1 MNIFGVGNG
10 DCSYGFCCWLSD
22 SLVFGSGARNSSN
35 INEVIMPVLNFLFFS
50 LQKDFTSTKKHKTKN
65 VYKKHLSSNLTKSL
79 RQFTFL
85 TNFVETIKFFNKFCL
100 DNLVF

>member
-1 MNIFGVGNG
+1 
-10 DCSYGFCCWLSD
+10 
-22 SLVFGSGARNSSN
+22 
-35 INEVIMPVLNFLFFS
+35 MPVLNFLFFS

-65 VYKKHLSSNLTKSL
+65 VYKKHLSSNLTKLL

>member
-1 MNIFGVGNG
+1 
-10 DCSYGFCCWLSD
+10 
-22 SLVFGSGARNSSN
+22 
-35 INEVIMPVLNFLFFS
+35 MPVLNFLFFS

-85 TNFVETIKFFNKFCL
+85 TNFVETI
-100 DNLVF
+100 

>member
-1 MNIFGVGNG
+1 
-10 DCSYGFCCWLSD
+10 
-22 SLVFGSGARNSSN
+22 
-35 INEVIMPVLNFLFFS
+35 MPVLNFLFFS
-50 LQKDFTSTKKHKTKN
+50 LQKDFTSTKKRKTKN
-65 VYKKHLSSNLTKSL
+65 VYKKHLSSNLMKSL